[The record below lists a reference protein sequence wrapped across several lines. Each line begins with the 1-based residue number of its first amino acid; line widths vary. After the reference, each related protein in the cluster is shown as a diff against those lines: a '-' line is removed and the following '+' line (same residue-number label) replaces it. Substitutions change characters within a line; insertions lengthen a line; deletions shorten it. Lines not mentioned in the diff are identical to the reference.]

1 MSLKVEGRI
10 IPEQEWMLG
19 IMESR
24 LVMHREKAWVTL
36 EHGRHKSLDGVFV
49 RQDTKTHVSL

>member
-1 MSLKVEGRI
+1 
-10 IPEQEWMLG
+10 MLG